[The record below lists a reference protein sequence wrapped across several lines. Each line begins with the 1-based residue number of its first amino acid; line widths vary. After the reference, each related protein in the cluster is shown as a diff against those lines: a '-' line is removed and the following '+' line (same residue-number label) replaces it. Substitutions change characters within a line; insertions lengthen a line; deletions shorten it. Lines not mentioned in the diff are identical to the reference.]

1 MGAKDQIGL
10 KGYKPPP
17 SVLKLDIAH
26 QKRHNKPMKRFEH
39 AWQDFRWIDIEAPSQ
54 NDYVAL
60 AEEFE
65 LPLNL
70 LADSMDPSHLPKAE
84 FLPSCTFFILRHFD
98 KDNAKPHSGS
108 MQELTTKLVFYVGKD
123 FVLTLHRVALP
134 CITESKDR
142 AAFEKLTKKD
152 LIGRLGLKV
161 LHSFEE
167 PLDEL
172 VAKTEA
178 IEKRVYALRRRNILR
193 EGYHVKRRAS
203 AFKKIFKFTSDV
215 VSKFKQRSE
224 FEVMNFDIVTEPLER
239 LMFDS
244 DSLLEEISGLLNL
257 HLALMSQKT
266 NEASLR
272 TNEVMR
278 VLTVVSIFFLPLNF
292 IAGVYGM
299 NFEFMPELK
308 SPHGYYITLGI
319 MFIIA
324 LAVLGWAYAKGWLR
338 KEDF

>member
-1 MGAKDQIGL
+1 M
-10 KGYKPPP
+10 
-17 SVLKLDIAH
+17 
-26 QKRHNKPMKRFEH
+26 NRFEH
-39 AWQDFRWIDIEAPSQ
+39 AWPDFRWIDIEAPSQ
-54 NDYVAL
+54 NDYIAL
-60 AEEFE
+60 AEEFA

-84 FLPSCTFFILRHFD
+84 FLPGYTFFILRHFD

-108 MQELTTKLVFYVGKD
+108 IQELTTKLVFYVGKD
-123 FVLTLHRVALP
+123 FVLTLHRVPLP
-134 CITESKDR
+134 CISESKDR
-142 AAFEKLTKKD
+142 AAFEKLAQKD
-152 LIGRLGLKV
+152 LIARLGLKV

-172 VAKTEA
+172 VASTEA

-203 AFKKIFKFTSDV
+203 AFKKIFKFTSEV
-215 VSKFKQRSE
+215 VNKFKQRAGSE
-224 FEVMNFDIVTEPLER
+224 IINFDMITEPLDH
-239 LMFDS
+239 LIFDA

-308 SPHGYYITLGI
+308 SPYGYYITLGS
-319 MFIIA
+319 MVVIA
-324 LAVLGWAYAKGWLR
+324 LAILGWAYAKGWLR

>member
-1 MGAKDQIGL
+1 
-10 KGYKPPP
+10 
-17 SVLKLDIAH
+17 
-26 QKRHNKPMKRFEH
+26 MKHFEH
-39 AWQDFRWIDIEAPSQ
+39 AWQDFRWIDIEAPTQ
-54 NDYVAL
+54 DDYVSL

-70 LADSMDPSHLPKAE
+70 LVGSMDPSHLPKAE
-84 FLPSCTFFILRHFD
+84 FLPNCTFFILRHFD
-98 KDNAKPHSGS
+98 KDNAKDKSGS
-108 MQELTTKLVFYVGKD
+108 LQELTTKLVFFVGKD
-123 FVLTLHRVALP
+123 YVLTLHRVPLP

-142 AAFEKLTKKD
+142 AAFEQLTMQN
-152 LIGRLGLKV
+152 LVGRLCLKV

-167 PLDEL
+167 PLDQL
-172 VAKTEA
+172 VDKTET

-193 EGYHVKRRAS
+193 EGYHIKRRAS
-203 AFKKIFKFTSDV
+203 AFKKIFKFTNDV
-215 VSKFKQRSE
+215 MIKFRQRADFNVVN
-224 FEVMNFDIVTEPLER
+224 FELVTEPLDR
-239 LMFDS
+239 LVFDS

-278 VLTVVSIFFLPLNF
+278 VLTVVSIFFLPINF

-299 NFEFMPELK
+299 NFENMPELK
-308 SPHGYYITLGI
+308 SANGYYMTLGL

-324 LAVLGWAYAKGWLR
+324 IAILGWAYAKGWLR

>member
-1 MGAKDQIGL
+1 
-10 KGYKPPP
+10 
-17 SVLKLDIAH
+17 
-26 QKRHNKPMKRFEH
+26 MKRFEH
-39 AWQDFRWIDIEAPSQ
+39 AWQDFKWIDIEAPSQ
-54 NDYVAL
+54 DDYVSL

-70 LADSMDPSHLPKAE
+70 LIGSMDPSHLPKAE
-84 FLPSCTFFILRHFD
+84 FLPNCTFFILRHFD
-98 KDNAKPHSGS
+98 KENAKDKSGS
-108 MQELTTKLVFYVGKD
+108 LQELTTKLVFFVGKD
-123 FVLTLHRVALP
+123 YVLTLHRIPLP

-142 AAFEKLTKKD
+142 AAFEQLTIKN
-152 LIGRLGLKV
+152 LVGRLCLKV

-167 PLDEL
+167 PLDTL
-172 VAKTEA
+172 VERTET
-178 IEKRVYALRRRNILR
+178 IEKRIYALRRRNILR
-193 EGYHVKRRAS
+193 EGYHIKRRAS

-215 VSKFKQRSE
+215 MTKFRQRTD
-224 FEVMNFDIVTEPLER
+224 FDVVNFDIITEPLER
-239 LMFDS
+239 LIFDS
-244 DSLLEEISGLLNL
+244 DSLLEEITGLLNL

-278 VLTVVSIFFLPLNF
+278 VLTVVSIFFLPINF

-299 NFEFMPELK
+299 NFENMPELK
-308 SPHGYYITLGI
+308 SANGYYMTLGL

-324 LAVLGWAYAKGWLR
+324 IAVLGWAYAKGWLR

>member
-1 MGAKDQIGL
+1 
-10 KGYKPPP
+10 
-17 SVLKLDIAH
+17 
-26 QKRHNKPMKRFEH
+26 MKRFEH
-39 AWQDFRWIDIEAPSQ
+39 AWQDFRWIDIEAPTQ
-54 NDYVAL
+54 DDYVSL

-70 LADSMDPSHLPKAE
+70 LVGSMDPSHLPKAE
-84 FLPSCTFFILRHFD
+84 FLPNCTFFILRHFD
-98 KDNAKPHSGS
+98 KDNAKDKSGS
-108 MQELTTKLVFYVGKD
+108 LQELTTKLVFFVGKD
-123 FVLTLHRVALP
+123 YVLTLHRVPLP

-142 AAFEKLTKKD
+142 AAFEQLTMQN
-152 LIGRLGLKV
+152 LVGRLCLKV

-167 PLDEL
+167 PLDQL
-172 VAKTEA
+172 VDKTET

-193 EGYHVKRRAS
+193 EGYHIKRRAS
-203 AFKKIFKFTSDV
+203 AFKKIFKFTNDV
-215 VSKFKQRSE
+215 MIKFRQRADFNVVN
-224 FEVMNFDIVTEPLER
+224 FELVTEPLDR
-239 LMFDS
+239 LVFDS

-278 VLTVVSIFFLPLNF
+278 VLTVVSIFFLPINF

-299 NFEFMPELK
+299 NFENMPELK
-308 SPHGYYITLGI
+308 SANGYYMTLGL

-324 LAVLGWAYAKGWLR
+324 IAILGWAYAKGWLR

>member
-1 MGAKDQIGL
+1 
-10 KGYKPPP
+10 
-17 SVLKLDIAH
+17 
-26 QKRHNKPMKRFEH
+26 MKRFEH
-39 AWQDFRWIDIEAPSQ
+39 AWQDFRWIDIEAPTQ
-54 NDYVAL
+54 EDYVSL

-70 LADSMDPSHLPKAE
+70 LVGSMDPSHLPKAE
-84 FLPSCTFFILRHFD
+84 FLQNCTFFILRHFD
-98 KDNAKPHSGS
+98 KENAKDKSGS
-108 MQELTTKLVFYVGKD
+108 LQELTTKLVFFVGKD
-123 FVLTLHRVALP
+123 YVLTLHRIPLP

-142 AAFEKLTKKD
+142 AAFEQLSMQD
-152 LIGRLGLKV
+152 LVGRLCLKV

-172 VAKTEA
+172 VDKTET
-178 IEKRVYALRRRNILR
+178 IEKRVYSLRRRNILR

-215 VSKFKQRSE
+215 MIKFRQRAD
-224 FEVMNFDIVTEPLER
+224 FDIVNFDIVAEPLDR
-239 LMFDS
+239 LIFDS
-244 DSLLEEISGLLNL
+244 DSLLEEITGLLNL

-278 VLTVVSIFFLPLNF
+278 VLTVVSIFFLPINF

-299 NFEFMPELK
+299 NFEHMPELK
-308 SPHGYYITLGI
+308 NPNGYYMTLGL

-324 LAVLGWAYAKGWLR
+324 VAILGWAYAKGWLR

>member
-1 MGAKDQIGL
+1 
-10 KGYKPPP
+10 
-17 SVLKLDIAH
+17 
-26 QKRHNKPMKRFEH
+26 MKRFEH
-39 AWQDFRWIDIEAPSQ
+39 AWQDFRWIDIEAPTQ
-54 NDYVAL
+54 DDYVSL

-70 LADSMDPSHLPKAE
+70 LVGSMDPSHLPKAE
-84 FLPSCTFFILRHFD
+84 FLPNCTFFILRHFD
-98 KDNAKPHSGS
+98 KDNAKDKSGS
-108 MQELTTKLVFYVGKD
+108 LQELTTKLVFFVGKD
-123 FVLTLHRVALP
+123 YVLTLHRVPLP

-142 AAFEKLTKKD
+142 AAFEQLTMQN
-152 LIGRLGLKV
+152 LVGRLCLKV

-167 PLDEL
+167 PLDQL
-172 VAKTEA
+172 VDKTET

-193 EGYHVKRRAS
+193 EGYHIKRRAS
-203 AFKKIFKFTSDV
+203 AFKKIFKFTNDV
-215 VSKFKQRSE
+215 MIKFRQRADFNVVN
-224 FEVMNFDIVTEPLER
+224 FELVTEPLDR
-239 LMFDS
+239 LFFDS

-278 VLTVVSIFFLPLNF
+278 VLTVVSIFFLPINF

-299 NFEFMPELK
+299 NFENMPELK
-308 SPHGYYITLGI
+308 SANGYYMTLGL

-324 LAVLGWAYAKGWLR
+324 IAVLGWAYAKGWLR